1 MELLALCWHPLWVPC
16 TLVLSVVLWARRAAW
31 RPAACPVDLRGKTAV
46 VTGANSGIGKCAA
59 LELARRNARTIL
71 ACRSRERGAAAVEE
85 IRRATGNPD
94 VHLRILDTSSMASV
108 RNFARQFL
116 EEEGRLHILVNNAG
130 TTGLPFTV
138 TPEGLSLMF
147 ATNYLGHFLLTNLL
161 LDAMKASA
169 PSRIVNVSSFRHQ
182 TGEANVQFLSGKEYP
197 KNVSKAYDSTKLM
210 NVLFTVELARR
221 LQGTGQRTALPSR
234 GVTVN
239 ALSPGIV
246 HTEIMKNY
254 SWWVRLLFHLVGILF
269 LKSPTQ
275 GSFSTTYCAVSEE
288 VEGISGKYFDSDCR
302 LALPSPLARDP
313 AIGRKLW
320 EASEK
325 LVGLDDGGREPA
337 SRKVA

>member
-46 VTGANSGIGKCAA
+46 VTGANSG
-59 LELARRNARTIL
+59 
-71 ACRSRERGAAAVEE
+71 
-85 IRRATGNPD
+85 
-94 VHLRILDTSSMASV
+94 
-108 RNFARQFL
+108 
-116 EEEGRLHILVNNAG
+116 
-130 TTGLPFTV
+130 LPLTV
-138 TPEGLSLMF
+138 TPEGLSLIF

-182 TGEANVQFLSGKEYP
+182 AGEANVQFLSGKEQP
-197 KNVSKAYDSTKLM
+197 KNFNKAYNSTKLM

-221 LQGTGQRTALPSR
+221 LQGTG
-234 GVTVN
+234 VTVN
-239 ALSPGIV
+239 ALSPGMV
-246 HTEIMKNY
+246 HTEIMQNF

-313 AIGRKLW
+313 AVGRKLW

-325 LVGLDDGGREPA
+325 LVGLHDGGREPA

>member
-1 MELLALCWHPLWVPC
+1 MELLALFWHPVWVPC
-16 TLVLSVVLWARRAAW
+16 TLVLSVVLWAGRRAW

-46 VTGANSGIGKCAA
+46 VTGANSGIGKCVA
-59 LELARRNARTIL
+59 LDLARRNARTIL

-94 VHLRILDTSSMASV
+94 VHLRILDTSSMESV
-108 RNFARQFL
+108 RSFVRQFL

-130 TTGLPFTV
+130 AAGLPFKV

-161 LDAMKASA
+161 LDTLKASA
-169 PSRIVNVSSFRHQ
+169 PSRIVNVSSFRHHQ
-182 TGEANVQFLSGKEYP
+182 GKANVQFLSGKEQP
-197 KNVSKAYDSTKLM
+197 KNFDKGYCSTKLM

-221 LQGTGQRTALPSR
+221 LQGTG
-234 GVTVN
+234 VTVN
-239 ALSPGIV
+239 ALNPGLV
-246 HTEIMKNY
+246 HTEIMQNY
-254 SWWVRLLFHLVGILF
+254 SCWVRLLYHLMGILF
-269 LKSPTQ
+269 LKSPRQ

-288 VEGISGKYFDSDCR
+288 VEGISGKYFDSDCS

-313 AIGRKLW
+313 VVGRKLW

-337 SRKVA
+337 SAKVA

>member
-130 TTGLPFTV
+130 TT
-138 TPEGLSLMF
+138 
-147 ATNYLGHFLLTNLL
+147 
-161 LDAMKASA
+161 DAMKASA

>member
-1 MELLALCWHPLWVPC
+1 MELLALFWHPVWVPC
-16 TLVLSVVLWARRAAW
+16 TLFLSAVLWARRGAW

-46 VTGANSGIGKCAA
+46 VTGANSGIGKCVA

-71 ACRSRERGAAAVEE
+71 ACRSRERGEAAVEE

-116 EEEGRLHILVNNAG
+116 QEERQLHILVNNAG
-130 TTGLPFTV
+130 SAGLPFEV
-138 TPEGLSLMF
+138 TSEGLSLMF

-161 LDAMKASA
+161 LDAMKSSA
-169 PSRIVNVSSFRHQ
+169 PSRIVNVSSFRHHK
-182 TGEANVQFLSGKEYP
+182 GKVNVHFLSGKEQP
-197 KNVSKAYDSTKLM
+197 KNFDKGYCSTKLM

-221 LQGTGQRTALPSR
+221 LQGTG
-234 GVTVN
+234 VTVN
-239 ALSPGIV
+239 ALNPGLV
-246 HTEIMKNY
+246 RTEIMQNY
-254 SWWVRLLFHLVGILF
+254 SWCARLLFHVMGILF
-269 LKSPTQ
+269 FKSPTQ

-288 VEGISGKYFDSDCR
+288 VEGISGKYFDSDCS
-302 LALPSPLARDP
+302 LASPSPLARDP
-313 AIGRKLW
+313 TIGRKLW

-325 LVGLDDGGREPA
+325 LVGLDDGGRETA